1 VSGASAFIV
10 GDSHRRVWEQRDES
24 LEAFEK
30 RLAKAVPTWQE
41 LKGFPYTSGNL
52 PTARERE
59 RARLN
64 MASV

>member
-41 LKGFPYTSGNL
+41 LKGFPQY
-52 PTARERE
+52 ERE
-59 RARLN
+59 SAD
-64 MASV
+64 S